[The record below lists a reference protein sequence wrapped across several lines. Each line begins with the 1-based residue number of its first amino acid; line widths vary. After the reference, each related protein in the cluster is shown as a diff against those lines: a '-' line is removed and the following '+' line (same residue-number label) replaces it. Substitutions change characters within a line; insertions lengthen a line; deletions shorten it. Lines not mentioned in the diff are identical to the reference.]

1 MTTQFSVQKCL
12 HLHKELEKKKPNLV
26 GDYMATIKEEGW
38 YLLIHFIKNLGWQT
52 PLSYNST
59 SKTFREVPS
68 LVWTSS
74 LLQELPTLPW
84 NCTLIVEGII
94 PDLTFEKTNG
104 LLNRK
109 NEPCLNVQFCMH
121 DLVVPSLPLLT
132 SIERWNLL
140 QSLDVSSCGKLFK
153 KLELIQVSS
162 FNQLLWEN
170 LAAKYIAQGEEG
182 IVFKKA
188 DAAYQF
194 GKRNSTLLK
203 LKMECEKD
211 LQCLRLEL
219 TQGKKGNTGYTL
231 ISKGLNNVE
240 IRTVVNSHE
249 EQDKLIRFDKAG
261 VLNRYCVK
269 VKAMRELEDGNLKE
283 PVYVGVREDKDV
295 KDID

>member
-1 MTTQFSVQKCL
+1 MSTQFAVQKCL

-26 GDYMATIKEEGW
+26 GDYMATIKMEGW
-38 YLLIHFIKNLGWQT
+38 FLLIHYIKNLGWQT

-74 LLQELPTLPW
+74 LLQELPTPQW

-94 PDLTFEKTNG
+94 PELPFEKTNG

-109 NEPCLNVQFCMH
+109 NEPCLEVQFCMH

-140 QSLDVSSCGKLFK
+140 QSLDVSACGKLFR

-188 DAAYQF
+188 GAAYQF

-211 LQCLRLEL
+211 LQAVRLEV

-231 ISKGLNNVE
+231 VSKGINGVE
-240 IRTVVNSHE
+240 VRTVVNSFE
-249 EQDKLIRFDKAG
+249 EQSLLIVHRDSG
-261 VLNRYCVK
+261 NLSSCVVK
-269 VKAMRELEDGNLKE
+269 IKAMRELEDGNLKE
-283 PVYVGVREDKDV
+283 PVYVGIRNDKDV

>member
-1 MTTQFSVQKCL
+1 MTTQFLPQKVL
-12 HLHKELEKKKPNLV
+12 HLHKELEKKKPNIV
-26 GDYMATIKEEGW
+26 GNYMATIKAEGW
-38 YLLIHFIKNLGWQT
+38 YLLIHYIKNLGWQT

-74 LLQELPTLPW
+74 LLRELPTPQW
-84 NCTLIVEGII
+84 NCTLIVEGIV
-94 PDLTFEKTNG
+94 PGLPFEKLNG

-109 NEPCLNVQFCMH
+109 NEPCLDVQFCMH
-121 DLVVPSLPLLT
+121 DLVVPSLPALT
-132 SIERWNLL
+132 SLERWNLL
-140 QSLDVSSCGKLFK
+140 QSLDISACGKLFK

-170 LAAKYIAQGEEG
+170 LAGKYIAQGEEG

-211 LQCLRLEL
+211 LQALRLEL
-219 TQGKKGNTGYTL
+219 TKGKKGNTGFTL
-231 ISKGLNNVE
+231 VSKGLNGIEV
-240 IRTVVNSHE
+240 RTVINSHV
-249 EQDKLIRFDKAG
+249 EQDTLEDLQARGLLATK
-261 VLNRYCVK
+261 VVK
-269 VKAMRELEDGNLKE
+269 VKAMRELEDGKLKE
-283 PVYVGVREDKDV
+283 PVYVGIRDDKDV
-295 KDID
+295 KDVD